1 MGLGLAPCLDGFS
14 LALPRQL
21 RRSGMIRKW
30 NRQVFTSVLL
40 SVAMVAPVASFAQT
54 VESGAGKSNVG
65 STPSTTG
72 IAADSKD
79 YYPAIDGASETAGKP
94 RKEVQPVFYAARR
107 FSIPFSVAPTGR
119 QPVEVQLLLSR
130 DGGEKWQT
138 YERAR
143 PEARGFSFAAE
154 EDGGFWFSLRTI
166 DERGM
171 AYPNQNEMLYVVID
185 TTKPDVGLSV
195 DMNHEGEILAQ
206 CTIAELWIDPN
217 SVVLE
222 YQTDTELKWNA
233 IPVEFKPGSIP
244 GLFTGEKSWQPDVAV
259 RNVMVR
265 LSAADRAGNK
275 AEITRMY
282 SVPRTASLGGLQLAS
297 QKQAPQE
304 DVVAWPEQR
313 ATPLQ
318 HTPGASPW
326 VPGVSTKGTEADRLT
341 QTRDNQRILPG
352 TAVAQ
357 GTASGSID
365 RSSAIAKG
373 GSHAPGRSVAQWE
386 STKLGNEP
394 ATERYANNGSIKMQ
408 AEPRVAAPEPNTQ
421 LARSDSRQQGPGRLA
436 GAQEEAGELRLSDSV
451 PVEPTR
457 IEGLNDRDVMG
468 PSFEGPSFEGPRG
481 GAAVEELPAPEP
493 MPAPAMPAPT
503 MPVPKMPVP
512 KMLVETERPAAPA
525 VPRAP
530 QAPVATDNDAR
541 GNADLGNTDLG
552 NTDLGNDNVEND
564 PHAVPMGPTEQN
576 TYYSRAKSFSL
587 DYGID
592 MTRGSQVA
600 SIELWGTMDDGK
612 TWSKWGED
620 EDRESPFDIR
630 VDEEGMFGFRVVIVG
645 SNLIASNQPRAGDP
659 ADAWIYVDTKA
670 PDVKIISAVYGS
682 GEEAGNLVINY
693 SCADEQLIERPIS
706 ISFSERRDGPWTTV
720 ASGLK
725 NTGRYLWPAE
735 PNLPKRIYLR
745 IEAVDRAANIGVYRL
760 DLPIDVEGL
769 TPRGRIKGF
778 RPITD

>member
-1 MGLGLAPCLDGFS
+1 
-14 LALPRQL
+14 
-21 RRSGMIRKW
+21 MIRKW
-30 NRQVFTSVLL
+30 DRQVFSTLLL
-40 SVAMVAPVASFAQT
+40 SVAATAPTPLMAQT
-54 VESGAGKSNVG
+54 TDGGA
-65 STPSTTG
+65 STSTVNSTG
-72 IAADSKD
+72 PAGASQSPTTDSKD
-79 YYPAIDGASETAGKP
+79 YYPAIDGASETSGKP
-94 RKEVQPVFYAARR
+94 RKEIQPVFYAARR

-171 AYPNQNEMLYVVID
+171 AYPNQNEMLHVVID
-185 TTKPDVGLSV
+185 TTKPDIGLTV
-195 DMNHEGEILAQ
+195 DMDHNGEIIAQ

-222 YQTDTELKWNA
+222 YQTDSELKWNA

-244 GLFTGEKSWQPDVAV
+244 GLFTGEKAWQPEVAV

-265 LSAADRAGNK
+265 LTAADRAGNK
-275 AEITRMY
+275 SEITRMY

-297 QKQAPQE
+297 QKQSPNE

-313 ATPLQ
+313 QAPLQ

-326 VPGVSTKGTEADRLT
+326 APGMSSKGVQEERLT
-341 QTRDNQRILPG
+341 QSRGNGRILPG
-352 TAVAQ
+352 SAVTPGA
-357 GTASGSID
+357 ANSIPGS
-365 RSSAIAKG
+365 AATLAN
-373 GSHAPGRSVAQWE
+373 GSNGSPRRSVAQWE
-386 STKLGNEP
+386 STKPGSEP
-394 ATERYANNGSIKMQ
+394 ATERYANNGSIKLQ
-408 AEPRVAAPEPNTQ
+408 PNPATGDSAAA
-421 LARSDSRQQGPGRLA
+421 LARSESKQQGPGRLA
-436 GAQEEAGELRLSDSV
+436 ASPGDSGELRLSDSV
-451 PVEPTR
+451 PSEPTR
-457 IEGLNDRDVMG
+457 IEGLKAPTNTAPESPQD
-468 PSFEGPSFEGPRG
+468 
-481 GAAVEELPAPEP
+481 VEELPPPEP
-493 MPAPAMPAPT
+493 MPGSGSAPLVDSANPPAVSPSA
-503 MPVPKMPVP
+503 PPAP
-512 KMLVETERPAAPA
+512 KMLVETERPTAPSLPA
-525 VPRAP
+525 TP
-530 QAPVATDNDAR
+530 QVPVATEGEEGEENI
-541 GNADLGNTDLG
+541 
-552 NTDLGNDNVEND
+552 END

-576 TYYSRAKSFSL
+576 TYHSRAKSFSL
-587 DYGID
+587 DYDID
-592 MTRGSQVA
+592 MTRGSQV
-600 SIELWGTMDDGK
+600 SNIELWGTMDNGK

-670 PDVKIISAVYGS
+670 PDVKIISAVYGA
-682 GEEAGNLVINY
+682 GEESGHLVIDY
-693 SCADEQLIERPIS
+693 SCADDGLIDRPIS

-760 DLPIDVEGL
+760 DLPVDVEGL

>member
-1 MGLGLAPCLDGFS
+1 MT
-14 LALPRQL
+14 
-21 RRSGMIRKW
+21 RKW
-30 NRQVFTSVLL
+30 DRQVISTLL
-40 SVAMVAPVASFAQT
+40 LTAAAATPASLFAQS
-54 VESGAGKSNVG
+54 VENTAGTPAANATTSAAGNGAATN
-65 STPSTTG
+65 
-72 IAADSKD
+72 SKD
-79 YYPAIDGASETAGKP
+79 YYPAIDGASEASGKP
-94 RKEVQPVFYAARR
+94 RKEIQPVFYAARR

-185 TTKPDVGLSV
+185 TTKPDLGLNV
-195 DMNHEGEILAQ
+195 DMNHNGEITAQ
-206 CTIAELWIDPN
+206 CTLAELWIDPN

-222 YQTDTELKWNA
+222 YQTDTELKWTA
-233 IPVEFKPGSIP
+233 VPVEFKPGSIP
-244 GLFTGEKSWQPDVAV
+244 GLFTGEKAWQPDVAV

-265 LSAADRAGNK
+265 LTAADRAGNK
-275 AEITRMY
+275 SEITRMY

-297 QKQAPQE
+297 QKQAPNE
-304 DVVAWPEQR
+304 GAVAWPEQR
-313 ATPLQ
+313 QAPLE

-326 VPGVSTKGTEADRLT
+326 SPGMSAKGIQEERLT
-341 QTRDNQRILPG
+341 QSSRNARILPG
-352 TAVAQ
+352 SQLTQ
-357 GTASGSID
+357 GSSSKTMNNASALANG
-365 RSSAIAKG
+365 RSST
-373 GSHAPGRSVAQWE
+373 PGRAVTPWE
-386 STKLGNEP
+386 STKPGSEP
-394 ATERYANNGSIKMQ
+394 LTDRYANNGSIKLQ
-408 AEPRVAAPEPNTQ
+408 PSNASAQPNST
-421 LARSDSRQQGPGRLA
+421 LAQTDLKQSGPGRLA
-436 GAQEEAGELRLSDSV
+436 AAQDGTSELRLSDNV
-451 PVEPTR
+451 PEEPTK
-457 IEGLNDRDVMG
+457 IEGLSEPPLTVPNN
-468 PSFEGPSFEGPRG
+468 SS
-481 GAAVEELPAPEP
+481 AVEELPPPEP
-493 MPAPAMPAPT
+493 MPGTGAAPFVDSAKPAEANSA
-503 MPVPKMPVP
+503 VPPAP
-512 KMLVETERPAAPA
+512 KMLVETERPAAPN
-525 VPRAP
+525 AP
-530 QAPVATDNDAR
+530 SIPQTPIATED
-541 GNADLGNTDLG
+541 
-552 NTDLGNDNVEND
+552 ENIEDD
-564 PHAVPMGPTEQN
+564 PHAVPMGPTELN
-576 TYYSRAKSFSL
+576 TYHSRSKSFSL
-587 DYGID
+587 DYDID
-592 MTRGSQVA
+592 MTRGSQVS
-600 SIELWGTMDDGK
+600 SIELWGTMDNGK

-670 PDVKIISAVYGS
+670 PDVKIISAVYGA
-682 GEEAGNLVINY
+682 GEEAGHLVIDY
-693 SCADEQLIERPIS
+693 SCNDDELIDRPIS

-769 TPRGRIKGF
+769 APRGRIKGF

>member
-1 MGLGLAPCLDGFS
+1 MT
-14 LALPRQL
+14 
-21 RRSGMIRKW
+21 RKW
-30 NRQVFTSVLL
+30 DRQVFSALLLSAL
-40 SVAMVAPVASFAQT
+40 SVAPGSLLAQSPDT
-54 VESGAGKSNVG
+54 
-65 STPSTTG
+65 TTG
-72 IAADSKD
+72 SANGNATVPAASSPAPSSSKD
-79 YYPAIDGASETAGKP
+79 YYPAIDGGSEAGGKP
-94 RKEVQPVFYAARR
+94 SKELEPVFYAARR

-130 DGGEKWQT
+130 NGGEKWQT

-185 TTKPDVGLSV
+185 TTKPDLGLAV
-195 DMNHEGEILAQ
+195 DMNHNGEILAQ
-206 CTIAELWIDPN
+206 CTIAELWIDPH

-244 GLFTGEKSWQPDVAV
+244 GLFAGEKTWQPDVAV

-265 LSAADRAGNK
+265 LTAADRAGNK
-275 AEITRMY
+275 SEITRMY

-297 QKQAPQE
+297 QKQQPNQDA
-304 DVVAWPEQR
+304 VAWPEQR
-313 ATPLQ
+313 QQPLE

-326 VPGVSTKGTEADRLT
+326 NPGMSAKGIQEQRLT
-341 QTRDNQRILPG
+341 QSQGNARILAGAPLTQKG
-352 TAVAQ
+352 
-357 GTASGSID
+357 SGKPSDISALAGK
-365 RSSAIAKG
+365 SS
-373 GSHAPGRSVAQWE
+373 SPGRSVAQWE
-386 STKLGNEP
+386 SSKPGSEP
-394 ATERYANNGSIKMQ
+394 NTERYANNGSIKVQ
-408 AEPRVAAPEPNTQ
+408 PTPAAPEANATF
-421 LARSDSRQQGPGRLA
+421 ARSDAGPKGPGRLA
-436 GAQEEAGELRLSDSV
+436 ATQDGSSELRLSDSV
-451 PVEPTR
+451 PNEPTK
-457 IEGLNDRDVMG
+457 IEGLNS
-468 PSFEGPSFEGPRG
+468 PSSVEAESVP
-481 GAAVEELPAPEP
+481 AVEELPPPEP
-493 MPAPAMPAPT
+493 MPSGNGQPVVDGTMQPNAPSMAPAA
-503 MPVPKMPVP
+503 P
-512 KMLVETERPAAPA
+512 KMLVETEKPVERSQP
-525 VPRAP
+525 AP
-530 QAPVATDNDAR
+530 QVPVPSEDD
-541 GNADLGNTDLG
+541 GF
-552 NTDLGNDNVEND
+552 END
-564 PHAVPMGPTEQN
+564 PHAVPMGPTDQN
-576 TYYSRAKSFSL
+576 TYYSRSKAFSL
-587 DYGID
+587 DYDID
-592 MTRGSQVA
+592 MTRGSQV
-600 SIELWGTMDDGK
+600 SGIELWGTMDNGK

-670 PDVKIISAVYGS
+670 PDVKIISAVYGA
-682 GEEAGNLVINY
+682 GEEAGHLVIDY
-693 SCADEQLIERPIS
+693 SCVDDQLIDRPIS

-778 RPITD
+778 RPIND

>member
-1 MGLGLAPCLDGFS
+1 MICIWD
-14 LALPRQL
+14 
-21 RRSGMIRKW
+21 RRIIS
-30 NRQVFTSVLL
+30 TLLL
-40 SVAMVAPVASFAQT
+40 SWASLTPDWLMAQSSDAPPATTPGAQVQDTATSGAVTPNTVAS
-54 VESGAGKSNVG
+54 
-65 STPSTTG
+65 
-72 IAADSKD
+72 SKD
-79 YYPAIDGASETAGKP
+79 YYPAIDGASQTTGKIK
-94 RKEVQPVFYAARR
+94 KEALPVFYAARR

-130 DGGEKWQT
+130 DGGEKWET

-154 EDGGFWFSLRTI
+154 DDGGFWFSLRTI

-185 TTKPDVGLSV
+185 TTKPDIGLTV
-195 DMNHEGEILAQ
+195 DMNHNGEIIVQ

-222 YQTDTELKWNA
+222 YQTDSELKWTA

-244 GLFTGEKSWQPDVAV
+244 GLFAGEKTWQPDVAV
-259 RNVMVR
+259 RNMMVR

-275 AEITRMY
+275 SEITRMY
-282 SVPRTASLGGLQLAS
+282 SVPRTAALGGLQLAS
-297 QKQAPQE
+297 QKQGRGEGA
-304 DVVAWPEQR
+304 VAWPQELTEEQR
-313 ATPLQ
+313 REPLA

-326 VPGVSTKGTEADRLT
+326 SPERTAKTLQEEQRTKAAGDRRILANAPVTPNANARSTKNAISKVESA
-341 QTRDNQRILPG
+341 
-352 TAVAQ
+352 
-357 GTASGSID
+357 ASPRSGNSD
-365 RSSAIAKG
+365 RSM
-373 GSHAPGRSVAQWE
+373 AQWE
-386 STKLGNEP
+386 STQSNRP
-394 ATERYANNGSIKMQ
+394 AVGENPAVRNQLDRM
-408 AEPRVAAPEPNTQ
+408 AA
-421 LARSDSRQQGPGRLA
+421 QQSSPKAQGLGRLTA
-436 GAQEEAGELRLSDSV
+436 AQEDSGELRLSDSV
-451 PVEPTR
+451 ESDATSLEAVTD
-457 IEGLNDRDVMG
+457 NRDVAEM
-468 PSFEGPSFEGPRG
+468 PNRSV
-481 GAAVEELPAPEP
+481 GAEELPAPQPISDSLTESQLDSP
-493 MPAPAMPAPT
+493 ALAPAPLA
-503 MPVPKMPVP
+503 
-512 KMLVETERPAAPA
+512 
-525 VPRAP
+525 PRAP
-530 QAPVATDNDAR
+530 QMLVDKEDAPQDAPPLSSQAPR
-541 GNADLGNTDLG
+541 SQTAQQSETQESDQ
-552 NTDLGNDNVEND
+552 ED

-587 DYGID
+587 DYDID
-592 MTRGSQVA
+592 ITRGSAV
-600 SIELWGTMDDGK
+600 SNIELWGTMDDGK

-645 SNLIASNQPRAGDP
+645 SNLVASNQPRSGDP

-670 PDVKIISAVYGS
+670 PDVKIISAVYGA
-682 GEEAGNLVINY
+682 GTEAGHLVIDY
-693 SCADEQLIERPIS
+693 ACADEQLIDRPIS
-706 ISFSERRDGPWTTV
+706 ISFSDRRDGPWTTV

-745 IEAVDRAANIGVYRL
+745 MEAVDRAANIGVYRL